1 MPKRALA
8 RGLNAAKGTKKKKKI
23 KFVGVWVFH
32 FVERSVNGAW
42 KDDDDSAGFQGHVK

>member
-8 RGLNAAKGTKKKKKI
+8 RGLNAAKGTKKQ
-23 KFVGVWVFH
+23 FVGVWAFLH